1 MRTREDMRGKMLD
14 RDCYRAEI
22 SRHEGGP
29 NDDRCFC
36 YGLVDKATDDY
47 LSKCHECGAF
57 AHNATPLAER
67 GQ

>member
-22 SRHEGGP
+22 SRHEGGLD
-29 NDDRCFC
+29 DDRYFC